1 MIASMAR
8 KKRPGE
14 SRRNRTY
21 RFPDD
26 LIARIEALAERNRR
40 PTTTEIEIALEDHL
54 RRNKLWP
61 PPTPR
66 GGAK

>member
-1 MIASMAR
+1 MIAGMAR

-26 LIARIEALAERNRR
+26 LIARVEALAERNRR
-40 PTTTEIEIALEDHL
+40 PVTTEIEIALEEHL
-54 RRNKLWP
+54 KRHKLWP
-61 PPTPR
+61 PPPSAGR
-66 GGAK
+66 